1 MLRGVAEEELPLREL
16 TDPKALK
23 ALAHPARLRL
33 LEELAAG
40 GPMTAT
46 ELGRLVGQ
54 SAANCSWHLR
64 HLAHYGF
71 VAEAGGG
78 TGRQRPWRVV
88 PARHRWGEGPLADP
102 ETELAGAA
110 LSDLLVAHEV
120 EAMRAGLAASRTG
133 PAEWRDATFLTQTIG
148 WLTAAELADVQSE
161 VHALLFRYADRALN
175 PEARPPDSRL
185 IRFAA
190 WGVPA
195 VPKES
200 RDQKGPRP

>member
-1 MLRGVAEEELPLREL
+1 MLPLVDEEKLPLRDL

-46 ELGRLVGQ
+46 ELGRRVGQ

-64 HLAHYGF
+64 HLAQYGF

-78 TGRQRPWRVV
+78 SGRQRPWRIVSS
-88 PARHRWGEGPLADP
+88 RHRWGEGPLADA
-102 ETELAGAA
+102 ETERAGSA
-110 LSDLLVAHEV
+110 LTDMLVAREV

-133 PAEWRDATFLTQTIG
+133 PEEWREATFLTQAIS
-148 WLTAAELADVQSE
+148 WLTAAELADIQSDI
-161 VHALLFRYADRALN
+161 HALLFRYADRAVD
-175 PEARPPDSRL
+175 PEARPPDSRM

-195 VPKES
+195 VPAEL
-200 RDQKGPRP
+200 RDEKGTQP

>member
-1 MLRGVAEEELPLREL
+1 MLPLVNELPLRDL

-40 GPMTAT
+40 GPLTAT
-46 ELGRLVGQ
+46 ELGRRVGQ

-64 HLAHYGF
+64 HLAEHGF

-78 TGRQRPWRVV
+78 AGRQRPWRIV
-88 PARHRWGEGPLADP
+88 PSRNRWGEGPPADA
-102 ETELAGAA
+102 ETELAGSA
-110 LSDLLVAHEV
+110 LTDVLVAREV
-120 EAMRAGLAASRTG
+120 AAMRAGLAASRTG
-133 PAEWRDATFLTQTIG
+133 PEEWREATFLTQAIG
-148 WLTAAELADVQSE
+148 WLTAAELADVQND
-161 VHALLFRYADRALN
+161 VLALLVRYADRAVD
-175 PEARPPDSRL
+175 PEARPPDSRM

-195 VPKES
+195 VPEDN